1 MADRPKSVR
10 GKLLL
15 AALAATAAVAFV
27 WLFRDAPGP
36 ILVWIA
42 VPVVAIATIVLITRH
57 RRIREERKLAAFEGQ
72 SFSDAARRMRARNAL
87 VLEAAASD
95 RPADSTR
102 EVPAAL

>member
-10 GKLLL
+10 GKLLALL
-15 AALAATAAVAFV
+15 AAAAGVAFV

-36 ILVWIA
+36 VLVWIA
-42 VPVVAIATIVLITRH
+42 VAVVAIATIVLITRH
-57 RRIREERKLAAFEGQ
+57 RRTREDRKLAAFEGQ

-87 VLEAAASD
+87 ALQAAAVSD
-95 RPADSTR
+95 RNEGNTR